1 MIITITE
8 ELKEICQRFAT
19 YPFVTVDTEFLREY
33 TYYSKL
39 CLIQMASKDE
49 AICIDPLSKQ
59 MDLSPLF
66 ELMMNKNVVKV
77 FHSARQDIENFY
89 YLMKKVPTPLF
100 DTQIAAM
107 VCGYG
112 DCIGYQELV
121 HDLLNIQIDK
131 GMRYTNWEQ
140 RPLNVAQ
147 LEYALNDVTYLRD
160 VYLIL
165 KQKLET
171 SGRLNWIDE
180 EMALLMDK
188 ETYDPSDESLAKK
201 IKYNVKSE
209 RLKFLYQDLYIWR
222 ERRAQKYNQSK
233 KQILKDESLLDITKA
248 HPKTVDELKN
258 LRGIPQSFFKK
269 NIADELIRVVNQS
282 LLKNKEDF
290 YPISLMKNKS
300 GACKNLMIMLHLLR
314 ELVSVKEKIAFK
326 IIATN
331 DELMAFASGD
341 ERVRFM
347 QSWRYDIFG
356 KYALEIK
363 NGNLLFSYNPKTHQ
377 VDFCTQDSL
386 LVK

>member
-1 MIITITE
+1 MIITTTQ

-39 CLIQMASKDE
+39 CLIQIASKDE
-49 AICIDPLSKQ
+49 AVCIDPLAND
-59 MDLSPLF
+59 MDLTPLF
-66 ELMMNKNVVKV
+66 DLMMDKNVVKV

-100 DTQIAAM
+100 DTQVAAM

-112 DCIGYQELV
+112 DCVGYQELV
-121 HDLLNIQIDK
+121 YDLLKVQIDK

-140 RPLNVAQ
+140 RPLSPAQ
-147 LEYALNDVTYLRD
+147 IDYALNDVTYLRD

-165 KQKLET
+165 KDKLEN
-171 SGRLNWIDE
+171 SARLSWIDD
-180 EMALLMDK
+180 EMALLLDD

-209 RLKFLYQDLYIWR
+209 RLKFLYQDLFIWR
-222 ERRAQKYNQSK
+222 ERRAQKYNQSR
-233 KQILKDESLLDITKA
+233 KQILKDETLLDIVKA
-248 HPKTVDELKN
+248 HPQTIEELKT

-269 NIADELIRVVNQS
+269 HVAEELIDVINQS

-290 YPISLMKNKS
+290 YPIPVVKNVS
-300 GACKNLMIMLHLLR
+300 GARKNLLLMLHLLR
-314 ELVSVKEKIAFK
+314 DLISIKEKIAFK

-331 DELMAFASGD
+331 EELLLFAAGD
-341 ERVRFM
+341 ETVRFM
-347 QSWRYDIFG
+347 TNWRYEVFG
-356 KYALEIK
+356 KYAFEIK
-363 NGNLLFSYNPKTHQ
+363 NGNLLFLYNPKTYK
-377 VDFCTQDSL
+377 VEFYTRDTFLT
-386 LVK
+386 K